1 MIIIGII
8 GKIGSG
14 KTYIANKITKFN
26 FNADKEVNKIYKKNK
41 KFYNR
46 IKKIFPNQ
54 ITKFPIDKKELQ
66 RIVNRNKNNLKKLG
80 KMVHPIVREE
90 LKKFLKKYSKK
101 KVIVLDIPLLLENN
115 IKIKNIILVY
125 VDAKTNQIINK
136 LKGRKNF
143 NKKTYKIMAKNQ
155 LPSAYKKKRCNF
167 VIRNNFK
174 KEFVNKQINE
184 LKVKLGI

>member
-41 KFYNR
+41 KFYNM

-66 RIVNRNKNNLKKLG
+66 RIVNKNKNNLKKLG
-80 KMVHPIVREE
+80 KIVHPIVRAE

-125 VDAKTNQIINK
+125 VDAKTNEIINK

-155 LPSAYKKKRCNF
+155 LSSAYKKKRCNF

-174 KEFVNKQINE
+174 KEFVNKQLNE

>member
-41 KFYNR
+41 
-46 IKKIFPNQ
+46 
-54 ITKFPIDKKELQ
+54 
-66 RIVNRNKNNLKKLG
+66 NNLKKLG
-80 KMVHPIVREE
+80 KIVHPIVSAE

-115 IKIKNIILVY
+115 IKIKDII
-125 VDAKTNQIINK
+125 
-136 LKGRKNF
+136 
-143 NKKTYKIMAKNQ
+143 
-155 LPSAYKKKRCNF
+155 
-167 VIRNNFK
+167 
-174 KEFVNKQINE
+174 
-184 LKVKLGI
+184 